1 MRRAPPA
8 VTSASQREFPA
19 DHEIFSTSPRV
30 HCRRDVVA
38 PAHFEMHAASRAV
51 SGTFASPSRAFHASR
66 GPPPRARFAPRA
78 SAGAGDVAGALFS
91 TDTRPVILF
100 DGVCTL
106 CNGGVNLA
114 LDLDPPGKLRF
125 AALQSDAGR
134 ALLARAGRDPSDIS
148 SIVLV
153 EEHAAYVKSDAVL
166 RIATYLENPALP
178 AAAALGMVFPG
189 ALRDAVYDL
198 VAANRYEL
206 LGLKDECRL
215 GDDRFDDRFVADAP
229 SE

>member
-1 MRRAPPA
+1 MAHQAVASARGILGISTSSTSRSTPPRHHHVVSRPRARPAPP
-8 VTSASQREFPA
+8 R
-19 DHEIFSTSPRV
+19 
-30 HCRRDVVA
+30 
-38 PAHFEMHAASRAV
+38 
-51 SGTFASPSRAFHASR
+51 ASPSDSASTSS
-66 GPPPRARFAPRA
+66 GSSAIADYFA
-78 SAGAGDVAGALFS
+78 
-91 TDTRPVILF
+91 TDKRPVILF
-100 DGVCTL
+100 DGVCNL

-153 EEHAAYVKSDAVL
+153 EEHGAYVKSDAVL

-178 AAAALGMVFPG
+178 AAAALGMFFPEQ
-189 ALRDAVYDL
+189 LRDAVYDL

-206 LGLKDECRL
+206 LGMKDECRL

-229 SE
+229 NRGE

>member
-8 VTSASQREFPA
+8 VAEKKRSFCQATRFLSAR
-19 DHEIFSTSPRV
+19 HVSTTTL
-30 HCRRDVVA
+30 RDVA
-38 PAHFEMHAASRAV
+38 LRAHFEMHAASRAV

-66 GPPPRARFAPRA
+66 APPPRARFAPRA

-91 TDTRPVILF
+91 TDKRPIILF
-100 DGVCTL
+100 DGVCNL
-106 CNGGVNLA
+106 CNGGGNLA

-125 AALQSDAGR
+125 AALQ
-134 ALLARAGRDPSDIS
+134 
-148 SIVLV
+148 
-153 EEHAAYVKSDAVL
+153 SDAVL

-178 AAAALGMVFPG
+178 AAAALGMFFPEQ
-189 ALRDAVYDL
+189 LRDAVYDL

-206 LGLKDECRL
+206 LGMKDECRL

-229 SE
+229 NRGE